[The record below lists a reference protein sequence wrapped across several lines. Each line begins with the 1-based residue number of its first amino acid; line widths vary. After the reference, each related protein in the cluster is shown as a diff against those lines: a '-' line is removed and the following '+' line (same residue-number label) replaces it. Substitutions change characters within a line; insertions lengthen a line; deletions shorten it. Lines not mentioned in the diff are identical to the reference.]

1 MLSFELNRFLQ
12 IKLGVLFAIFQVHI
26 FKYPM
31 KKLSLFLCLICTTLL
46 AQERKIVINECM
58 PNNTN
63 TTADQD
69 GEYNDWVELYNIS
82 SAPANLEG
90 YFLSDRRS
98 APTKFRFPNVSIAPN
113 DYLIVWTDKD
123 SLQAG
128 LHTNFKLSA
137 SSEQVYLFNPD
148 TNLIDYVHFYNMQPD
163 ESIARTEDGNGP
175 FKVTSS
181 SYNTT
186 NNQLTTGLVIN
197 EWMAWNES
205 ENMDEYGEY
214 NDWIELYNNSSSNI
228 NLEGYFISNKANEAT
243 KYQFPNITIG
253 ANEYLI
259 LWADEDTLQ
268 GELHLPFKLDSERD
282 DIILSR
288 PDTSTI
294 DYFFHH
300 NVDSNLTQAR
310 IPNGIGNIN
319 TGVSTPASSNEL
331 FVNIDE
337 NEFINLS
344 VYPNPF
350 SEYLLIDKHTYN
362 EDVSIYDAKGSLIY
376 TDQIKTKNTR
386 INTSSFKSGIY
397 YIGSS
402 NNKLIPLI
410 KTKVND

>member
-1 MLSFELNRFLQ
+1 
-12 IKLGVLFAIFQVHI
+12 
-26 FKYPM
+26 M
-31 KKLSLFLCLICTTLL
+31 KKLSLLLCIISSTII
-46 AQERKIVINECM
+46 AQERKVVINECM

-63 TTADQD
+63 TAYDQY

-82 SAPANLEG
+82 NSSINLEG

-98 APTKFRFPNVSIAPN
+98 VPTKFRFPNVSIAAN
-113 DYLIVWTDKD
+113 DYLIVWVDKD
-123 SLQAG
+123 SLQVG

-175 FKVTSS
+175 FKVTTS
-181 SYNTT
+181 SYNAA
-186 NNQLTTGLVIN
+186 NNQITPGLVIN
-197 EWMAWNES
+197 EWMAWNAS
-205 ENMDEYGEY
+205 ENMDEHGEY
-214 NDWIELYNNSSSNI
+214 NDWIELYNNSNSNI

-243 KYQFPNITIG
+243 KYQFPNITIN

-268 GELHLPFKLDSERD
+268 GDLHLPFKLDSERD

-331 FVNIDE
+331 FVNLVDIE
-337 NEFINLS
+337 LNNLS

-350 SEYLLIDKHTYN
+350 SEFIYIEKQLNDN
-362 EDVSIYDAKGSLIY
+362 EDITIYDAKGSLI
-376 TDQIKTKNTR
+376 KTVKTTNKNTR
-386 INTSSFKSGIY
+386 INTSNFKSGIY

-410 KTKVND
+410 KPKVND